1 VSILFGGMS
10 APESMM
16 IFRPS
21 SSSWW
26 QVGATFVLLMGPATG
41 VVVAQEA
48 AEEKHRGAAEEKH
61 RSPSKHGGIGS
72 YLLWGV
78 GGGGVGLL
86 LATAVVVAA
95 SITVRRKAT
104 SPTPRSVEEASM
116 GAGDTI
122 RFTCRHCEKRLRV
135 NADLVGKRIRCPNGD
150 CAGQIKVPRPRHRP
164 EESEDGDGSESR
176 AIGGWLLLPAAG
188 IILSPVVVALSW
200 WRCWRLVQDLH
211 NRGFFDQPEA
221 AGHFRLVTLEVAGM
235 AFLLVFLAAVAYFF
249 FNRHR
254 WAPLLFIAY
263 ALLSLLFTGV
273 RFVTMLVSLKTTD
286 VDSKYELYAFH
297 RGSIPEMVLASGL
310 LTTGLACMI
319 WVPYFLLSKRVKET
333 FV

>member
-1 VSILFGGMS
+1 
-10 APESMM
+10 MM
-16 IFRPS
+16 KFRS
-21 SSSWW
+21 SSGSWW
-26 QVGATFVLLMGPATG
+26 QVGATLVLLIGPATR
-41 VVVAQEA
+41 VAVAQEA
-48 AEEKHRGAAEEKH
+48 WGKHRGVAEEQH
-61 RSPSKHGGIGS
+61 RDPSEHGGIGS
-72 YLLWGV
+72 VLPWGI

-86 LATAVVVAA
+86 LVTVVVVAA
-95 SITVRRKAT
+95 ATTRRRKAT
-104 SPTPRSVEEASM
+104 SPTPRSVAEASI
-116 GAGDTI
+116 GAGYTI
-122 RFTCRHCEKRLRV
+122 RFTCQHCEKRIRV
-135 NADLVGKRIRCPNGD
+135 NANLAGKRIRCPDRD
-150 CAGQIKVPRPRHRP
+150 CAGQIKVPRPRQRR
-164 EESEDGDGSESR
+164 EASEDDGGSESR
-176 AIGGWLLLPAAG
+176 EIGGWLLLPAAG

-200 WRCWRLVQDLH
+200 WRCSRLVQDLH
-211 NRGFFDQPEA
+211 KRGFFDQPEA